1 MERDKEMNKKEIS
14 EIKKQFTPE
23 HCTITRICGCYVDGE
38 KDKKAELAQTFLTL
52 TEEENFKYFTIFKGT
67 LSGSI
72 GKNLLNMEFP
82 MEQEQPGGTQ
92 EFLMRLKNS
101 KLEDTEL
108 VEEFYDKVIETY
120 HYDENYYI
128 ILVYAAYDVPGQTS
142 DGIEND
148 DASDYVYDYILC
160 SICPV
165 KLTDAGLAYNEHHN
179 TIESR
184 IRDWVVGAPNHGF
197 LFPAFNDR
205 NTDIHGLL
213 YYTKNSETMQ
223 RDFID
228 RTLGCGAPL
237 SYKAQ
242 QETFQDIIENTLG
255 DACDFETVKTIQENL
270 NEFAKEQQEV
280 EEPAEI
286 DKMQMKKLLEDSGVK
301 HEVIENFDTAFDS
314 IVAQEDKP
322 TFSASNV
329 ASTRSFDIKMP
340 DVVIKVKPE
349 RTDLVETRMIDGK
362 QYIVVEINDSVEVN
376 GINVKTMDMETGE
389 ILDES

>member
-1 MERDKEMNKKEIS
+1 MNKKEIN

-82 MEQEQPGGTQ
+82 MEQEQEGGTQ
-92 EFLMRLKNS
+92 EFLLQLKNS
-101 KLEDTEL
+101 KLEDASL
-108 VEEFYDKVIETY
+108 VTAFYDKVIQTY

-128 ILVYAAYDVPGQTS
+128 ILVYGAYDVPGQTQ
-142 DGIEND
+142 DGIENE

-184 IRDWVVGAPNHGF
+184 IRDWVVGTPNHGF

-228 RTLGCGAPL
+228 QTLGCGAPL

-255 DACDFETVKTIQENL
+255 DACDFETVKTIQDNL
-270 NEFAKEQQEV
+270 NEFVEV
-280 EEPAEI
+280 HKDAEEPAEI

-301 HEVIENFDTAFDS
+301 QDVIAHFDTAFDS
-314 IVAQEDKP
+314 IVAEEEKP

-349 RTDLVETRMIDGK
+349 RTDLVETRVIDGK
-362 QYIVVEINDSVEVN
+362 QYIMVEINDRVEVN
-376 GINVKTMDMETGE
+376 GINVRTVDMETGE
-389 ILDES
+389 ILDNSDVEA

>member
-1 MERDKEMNKKEIS
+1 MNKKEIN

-82 MEQEQPGGTQ
+82 MEAEQEGGTQ
-92 EFLMRLKNS
+92 EFLMRLKDS
-101 KLEDTEL
+101 KLEDASL
-108 VEEFYDKVIETY
+108 VTEFYDKVIQTY

-128 ILVYAAYDVPGQTS
+128 ILVYGAYDVPGQTL

-184 IRDWVVGAPNHGF
+184 VRDWVVGAPNHGF

-228 RTLGCGAPL
+228 QTLGCGAPL

-255 DACDFETVKTIQENL
+255 DACDFETVKTIQDNL
-270 NEFAKEQQEV
+270 NEFVETYKDA

-301 HEVIENFDTAFDS
+301 QEVIEHFDTTFDS
-314 IVAQEDKP
+314 IVAEEEKP

-349 RTDLVETRMIDGK
+349 RTDLVETRVIDGK
-362 QYIVVEINDSVEVN
+362 QYIMVEINDRVEVN
-376 GINVKTMDMETGE
+376 GINVRRIDVGTGE
-389 ILDES
+389 ILE

>member
-1 MERDKEMNKKEIS
+1 MNKKEIN

-38 KDKKAELAQTFLTL
+38 KEKKTELAQTFLTL
-52 TEEENFKYFTIFKGT
+52 TEEENFKYFTIFKST
-67 LSGSI
+67 LSGTL

-82 MEQEQPGGTQ
+82 MAQEGEGGTQ
-92 EFLMRLKNS
+92 EFLLKLKNS
-101 KLEDTEL
+101 KLEDDALLES
-108 VEEFYDKVIETY
+108 FYDKVIETY

-128 ILVYAAYDVPGQTS
+128 ILIYAAYDVPGQTT

-148 DASDYVYDYILC
+148 DASDYVYDYVLC

-165 KLTDAGLAYNEHHN
+165 KLSDAGLAYNERN
-179 TIESR
+179 NSIESR
-184 IRDWVVGAPNHGF
+184 IRDWVVGAPSHGF

-213 YYTKNSETMQ
+213 YYTKNSESMQ
-223 RDFID
+223 EDFID

-270 NEFAKEQQEV
+270 NEFV
-280 EEPAEI
+280 EERKDAPEPAQI
-286 DKMQMKKLLEDSGVK
+286 DKMQMRKLLEDSGVVG
-301 HEVIENFDTAFDS
+301 EAIEQFEEAFDT
-314 IVAQEDKP
+314 IIDKEEAP
-322 TFSASNV
+322 VFSAANV

-349 RTDLVETRMIDGK
+349 RTDLVETRVIDGK
-362 QYIVVEINDSVEVN
+362 QYIMVEVNDSVEVN
-376 GINVKTMDMETGE
+376 GINVRKMNVDTGE
-389 ILDES
+389 ILD

>member
-1 MERDKEMNKKEIS
+1 MNKKEVS

-38 KDKKAELAQTFLTL
+38 KDKRAELAQTFLTL
-52 TEEENFKYFTIFKGT
+52 TEEENFKYFTIFKNT
-67 LSGSI
+67 LSGTI
-72 GKNLLNMEFP
+72 GKNLLNMSFP
-82 MEQEQPGGTQ
+82 MEQEQDGGTQ

-101 KLEDTEL
+101 KLQDASL
-108 VEEFYDKVIETY
+108 VEAFYDKVIETY
-120 HYDENYYI
+120 HFDENYYI
-128 ILVYAAYDVPGQTS
+128 ILVYAAYDVPGKTE
-142 DGIEND
+142 DGIENE

-165 KLTDAGLAYNEHHN
+165 KLTEAGLAYNEHNN

-205 NTDIHGLL
+205 NTDIHSLL

-223 RDFID
+223 KDFID

-237 SYKAQ
+237 SYKTQ

-255 DACDFETVKTIQENL
+255 NECSFETVKTIQENI
-270 NEFAKEQQEV
+270 NDYFEERKDG
-280 EEPAEI
+280 EEPPEI

-301 HEVIENFDTAFDS
+301 GEAIANFDQTFDS
-314 IVAQEDKP
+314 IITEEEKP
-322 TFSASNV
+322 TFAAANV

-349 RTDLVETRMIDGK
+349 RTDLVETRMIDGVPC
-362 QYIVVEINDSVEVN
+362 IVVQISDSVEVN
-376 GINVKTMDMETGE
+376 GINVKTVDMETGE
-389 ILDES
+389 IID